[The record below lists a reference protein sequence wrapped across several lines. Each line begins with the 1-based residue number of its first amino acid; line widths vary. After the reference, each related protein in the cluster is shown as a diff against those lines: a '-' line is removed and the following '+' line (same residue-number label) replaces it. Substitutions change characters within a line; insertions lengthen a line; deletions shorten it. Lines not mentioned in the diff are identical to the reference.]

1 MRHATCQ
8 EMLFVAN
15 ADGC

>member
-1 MRHATCQ
+1 MRRATCQ